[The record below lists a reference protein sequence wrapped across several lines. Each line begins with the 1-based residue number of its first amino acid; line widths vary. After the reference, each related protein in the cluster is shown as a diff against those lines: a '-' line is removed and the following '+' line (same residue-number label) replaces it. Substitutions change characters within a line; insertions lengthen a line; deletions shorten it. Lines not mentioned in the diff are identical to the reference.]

1 MDLKQQLGI
10 DLKINRKQAQDS
22 ILITVKKKNGEISSA
37 AISPQSQI
45 VSPFPEYLTEKSLNK
60 ETLKKRHFIN
70 VILNILFSILVVI
83 LGLFTVSKFLG
94 FADAK
99 VVLSGSME
107 PSIMIG
113 DVLLIV
119 NDEFREP
126 KLQDV
131 VIYNAKRIDGTKVA
145 SFAHRIIDG
154 DSSSGFITKGDAN
167 LSPDVQKSNLED
179 ITGVVV
185 FVIPFIGNLLTL
197 TNLLFLVI
205 LIVSITITRELLKL
219 FND

>member
-10 DLKINRKQAQDS
+10 DLKINRSQAQDS
-22 ILITVKKKNGEISSA
+22 ILITVKKINGEISSA
-37 AISPQSQI
+37 AISPHSLI
-45 VSPFPEYLTEKSLNK
+45 ASPFPEYLTEKSLRK
-60 ETLKKRHFIN
+60 ETVKKRHAISAFS
-70 VILNILFSILVVI
+70 NILFSILVVI

-99 VVLSGSME
+99 VVLTSSME
-107 PSIMIG
+107 PSIMTG
-113 DVLLIV
+113 DVLLVV
-119 NDEFREP
+119 NDEFKAPR
-126 KLQDV
+126 LQDV
-131 VIYNAKRIDGTKVA
+131 VIYDAKRIDGVKVA

-154 DSSSGFITKGDAN
+154 NSKSGFITKGDAN
-167 LSPDVQKSNLED
+167 PLPDVQISNADD

-185 FVIPFIGNLLTL
+185 FVIPIIGKYLTL

-205 LIVSITITRELLKL
+205 FIVSITITRELLKL